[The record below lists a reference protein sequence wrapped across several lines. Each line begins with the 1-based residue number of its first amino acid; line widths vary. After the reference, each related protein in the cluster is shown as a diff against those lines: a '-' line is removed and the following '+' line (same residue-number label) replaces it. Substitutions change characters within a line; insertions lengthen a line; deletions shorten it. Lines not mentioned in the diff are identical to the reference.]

1 VLERYGPNV
10 TKLPVEVIVGIGS
23 RL

>member
-10 TKLPVEVIVGIGS
+10 TRLPVEVIVGIGS